1 MPLSENEQRI
11 IAEMERSLTSTDPN
25 FAKTV
30 KTTHV
35 YHHSG
40 VRLRWAV
47 IGFLVGLAV
56 LVVSFSMSTVGG
68 FVGVAIM
75 FASAVVAERHLR
87 TLGRASLRGVAQQV
101 RDRVGDFDG
110 SRFRRHDDL

>member
-1 MPLSENEQRI
+1 
-11 IAEMERSLTSTDPN
+11 
-25 FAKTV
+25 
-30 KTTHV
+30 
-35 YHHSG
+35 
-40 VRLRWAV
+40 
-47 IGFLVGLAV
+47 
-56 LVVSFSMSTVGG
+56 MSTVGG

-75 FASAVVAERHLR
+75 FASAVIAERHLR

>member
-11 IAEMERSLTSTDPN
+11 LAEMERSLSSTDPG

-47 IGFLVGLAV
+47 LGFVAGLA
-56 LVVSFSMSTVGG
+56 LVVTCFSFSTLLGFAGVG
-68 FVGVAIM
+68 IM

-87 TLGRASLRGVAQQV
+87 TLGRASLRGVTQQV

-110 SRFRRHDDL
+110 GRFRRSDDL